1 MLDKINPGDSV
12 TVTVTKTPTNAAGRK
27 TLERVLCKDPGHAA
41 EVKRQRRIRDKNTP
55 MSTRGGRWRI
65 WEGRI
70 VKQHPVTGQQ
80 GESGTVTATYDLLQD
95 LRSVERFVEVAKA

>member
-1 MLDKINPGDSV
+1 MLDQINLGDTV
-12 TVTVTKTPTNAAGRK
+12 TVKVTKTPTSAAGRK

-41 EVKRQRRIRDKNTP
+41 EVKRHSDIRDTNTP

-65 WEGRI
+65 WEGRM

-80 GESGTVTATYDLLQD
+80 GEQGTITATYDVIQD
-95 LRSVERFVEVAKA
+95 LKSVERFVEVAIA